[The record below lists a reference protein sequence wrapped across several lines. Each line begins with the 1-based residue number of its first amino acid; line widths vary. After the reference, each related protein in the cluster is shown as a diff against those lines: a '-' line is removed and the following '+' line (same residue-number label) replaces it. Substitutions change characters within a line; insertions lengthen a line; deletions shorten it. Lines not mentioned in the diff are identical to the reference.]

1 MTTTAQRFTEQRLAV
16 GPAELYLL
24 RGGAG
29 RPTLVLHGV
38 EGHEGWLAFHDAL
51 AVLSDV
57 LAPSHPGYG
66 HTECPE
72 WVSEIRHQAVFY
84 LWLLQQHD
92 LRNVDLVGIGLG
104 GWIAA
109 QMAVMSPER
118 LAHLVL
124 VDAMGVKPDA
134 GEIFD
139 IFITPWQQVI
149 DRSFHDPKASPEYQR
164 LYGTPV
170 PEFGGVREAGKTM
183 SIRMAFRPYMYDP
196 ALPGMLGKV
205 QTPTLVV
212 WGAQDRIAPLACGE
226 MYQRGI
232 PGAQL
237 RTIENCGHWAHLEQP
252 EKLAALIHDFTAR

>member
-1 MTTTAQRFTEQRLAV
+1 MTTPAHPFTEQRLSV
-16 GPAELYLL
+16 GPAQLL
-24 RGGAG
+24 VRRTGSGGPA
-29 RPTLVLHGV
+29 LVLHGE
-38 EGHEGWLAFHDAL
+38 EGDEGWLAFHSAL
-51 AVLSDV
+51 AASHEV

-66 HTECPE
+66 STECPE
-72 WVSEIRHQAVFY
+72 WISEVRHQAAFY
-84 LWLLQQHD
+84 QWFLQQHD
-92 LRNVDLVGIGLG
+92 LRGVDLIGVGLG

-109 QMAVMSPER
+109 AMAVMSTER

-124 VDAMGVKPDA
+124 VGAMGVKPER

-170 PEFGGVREAGKTM
+170 PEFGGAREAGKTM

-196 ALPGMLGKV
+196 VLPGMLGKV
-205 QTPTLVV
+205 QVPTLVV
-212 WGAQDRIAPLACGE
+212 WGDDDRITPIECGE
-226 MYQRGI
+226 IYRQGI

-237 RTIENCGHWAHLEQP
+237 RTLPRCGHWAHMEQP
-252 EKLAALIHDFTAR
+252 DALAAVIRDFTAR